1 MTTTGAAHL
10 LFFIAI
16 SSSSI
21 TSPCSA
27 FAPSRS
33 EFVVSKPATSPLRD
47 QSRFSPLEPH
57 DNVFGR
63 RQPESSTAL
72 QMGIRSFIKK
82 KILGRNSDEQDS
94 DDNEK
99 SEEEV
104 AQVETV
110 DVNLHALMS
119 SPESAGLMEGS
130 PNKYTEDRN
139 KRKKEERNNRGNAN
153 EPAYSQEDIKQRI
166 RRVKGGGMTEE
177 EKMKFLNT
185 ALTRTSEKKK
195 PRGPPIRQQIPGMD
209 DADGN
214 GGGSSSASKSSAD
227 RRLWDAITKKGGGG
241 GEGSQEEISV
251 ASLLMDGKLKNEQA
265 KRQYI
270 ASITNPDRF
279 SSFSA
284 MKSTSSVAP
293 PVDDEVAEVDVV
305 AASEEEEGPEGGQP
319 SVEDS
324 SEDIWVEEARAV
336 DDTTESDFTRM
347 KRQIAQDRELLN
359 PKKDDNKS
367 EAKKAVESILSMI
380 TQNDKKKEA
389 KKNPTKDDALASRLE
404 LAAEEQEKRDAE
416 SRLAAEKKREEE
428 KRQIEEQQRQREE
441 EFRKKEEA
449 RIAAARQKAE
459 DVRRQEEEKIAAEKA
474 GVLARQQAQDDY
486 WAKMLQKEKKKK
498 GAGVTAD
505 QMRMK
510 EVAARDREEKIEREV
525 ASNAE
530 MERIREE
537 ERLREDPHEGEILK
551 QVRNMM
557 IVVTFAHFLSEE
569 DSNYSFTFF
578 SQAADARTRERERV
592 RDIEI
597 LAAARV
603 SRTVPK
609 PSNEDVSAS
618 AFIAEQRRKKEEIDR
633 LRKFD
638 VEQLKSMNSPLPS
651 PGKMKRQPAVKPRIG
666 QVSPTMF
673 RAPPFAPTT
682 TTPKPPAPAPTQG
695 LDLASL
701 TMAKNKN
708 QRSVASPPPSPPSSS
723 APPRLDIASLTM
735 AKNTQNAGAT
745 KTPVKRVVR
754 QRVQIDDD
762 DDDDDDDDLM
772 SAAPG
777 MSIADAMKQQR
788 KSGAGGSGNAGKSS
802 GGDGGGKNISS
813 DERAKQWGIDMS
825 KFT

>member
-1 MTTTGAAHL
+1 
-10 LFFIAI
+10 
-16 SSSSI
+16 
-21 TSPCSA
+21 
-27 FAPSRS
+27 
-33 EFVVSKPATSPLRD
+33 
-47 QSRFSPLEPH
+47 
-57 DNVFGR
+57 
-63 RQPESSTAL
+63 
-72 QMGIRSFIKK
+72 
-82 KILGRNSDEQDS
+82 
-94 DDNEK
+94 
-99 SEEEV
+99 
-104 AQVETV
+104 
-110 DVNLHALMS
+110 MS

-551 QVRNMM
+551 Q
-557 IVVTFAHFLSEE
+557 
-569 DSNYSFTFF
+569 
-578 SQAADARTRERERV
+578 AADARTRERERV